1 MAAPKKRVPLA
12 WRNLTHDVWR
22 LLIALAGVAFAVLLM
37 CMQVGFQNALFD
49 STVAL
54 VEGLNADIIIT
65 SRARYT
71 LSVRET
77 FTRRR
82 LSQAEAT
89 PGVKAAFPL
98 YIEAGLSS
106 WKNPETGITYP
117 IRVLAFDPYQPVW
130 RMPGARE
137 QAHELR
143 QANTV
148 LIDERS
154 KSEYGPR
161 RAGVVTELAGQKV
174 RVVGTFQLGTDFA
187 NDGNVL
193 ISTANFVRYFGG
205 PGNGKILTEVDVGL
219 VQTEPGRD
227 ARQVKQSLIA
237 TLPDD
242 VAVFTR
248 DEFTRQERD
257 FWRESTPIGYI
268 FTFGT
273 ALGFLVGV
281 IICYQILYADIADHL
296 AEFATL
302 KAMGYRP
309 RYFVWLVLQESIFL
323 SFLGFIP
330 GAIVSSALYAV
341 VGQYTGLLMRLTPA
355 RAGLV
360 LVLTIAMCIVSG
372 LLAMRRLLRAD
383 PAELFS

>member
-1 MAAPKKRVPLA
+1 MAVQKQRVPLA
-12 WRNLTHDVWR
+12 WRNLTHDVRR
-22 LLIALAGVAFAVLLM
+22 LLVALAGVAFAVLLM

-54 VEGLNADIIIT
+54 VEGMNADIIIT

-82 LSQAEAT
+82 LAQAEAT
-89 PGVKAAFPL
+89 TGVKAAYPL
-98 YIEAGLSS
+98 YIETRLAN

-117 IRVLAFDPYQPVW
+117 IRALAFDPYEPVW
-130 RMPGARE
+130 NMPKARE

-143 QANTV
+143 QGETV

-154 KSEYGPR
+154 KSDYGPR
-161 RAGVVTELAGQKV
+161 QTGVVTELAGQTV
-174 RVVGTFQLGTDFA
+174 RVAGTFQLGTDFA
-187 NDGNVL
+187 NDGNL
-193 ISTANFVRYFGG
+193 LMSTANFVRYFGG
-205 PGNGKILTEVDVGL
+205 PRGGAVLSEVDVGL
-219 VQTEPGRD
+219 VQLEPGRNP
-227 ARQVKQSLIA
+227 RQVKQLLRDS
-237 TLPDD
+237 LPDD

-248 DEFTRQERD
+248 SEFTQQELD
-257 FWRESTPIGYI
+257 FWKESTPIGYI

-309 RYFVWLVLQESIFL
+309 RYFVWLVLQESLFL
-323 SFLGFIP
+323 SILGFIP
-330 GAIVSSALYAV
+330 GAIISAVLYTV

-360 LVLTIAMCIVSG
+360 LVLTIGMCVVSG
-372 LLAMRRLLRAD
+372 LLAMRKLLRAD
-383 PAELFS
+383 PAELF

>member
-1 MAAPKKRVPLA
+1 MAVTKRRVPLA
-12 WRNLTHDVWR
+12 WRNLTHDVRR
-22 LLIALAGVAFAVLLM
+22 LLVALGGVAFAVLLM

-54 VEGLNADIIIT
+54 VEGLNAEIIIT

-77 FTRRR
+77 FSRRR

-89 PGVKAAFPL
+89 PGVAAAYPL
-98 YIEAGLSS
+98 YIETRLAS
-106 WKNPETGITYP
+106 WKNPETGVTYP

-130 RMPGARE
+130 NMPSARD
-137 QAHELR
+137 QAHKLR
-143 QANTV
+143 QSEAV

-154 KSEYGPR
+154 KSDYGPR
-161 RAGVVTELAGQKV
+161 RAGITTELAGQTV

-187 NDGNVL
+187 NDGNL
-193 ISTANFVRYFGG
+193 LMSTANFVRYFAGPRGG
-205 PGNGKILTEVDVGL
+205 DALGEVDVGL
-219 VQTEPGRD
+219 VQVEPGRN
-227 ARQVKQSLIA
+227 ARQVKQALMAS
-237 TLPDD
+237 LPDD
-242 VAVFTR
+242 VAIFTR
-248 DEFTRQERD
+248 DEFTRQELD
-257 FWRESTPIGYI
+257 FWAESTPIGYI

-309 RYFVWLVLQESIFL
+309 RYFVWLVLQESLFL
-323 SFLGFIP
+323 SLLGFIP
-330 GAIVSSALYAV
+330 GALISAALYTV
-341 VGQYTGLLMRLTPA
+341 VGQYTGLLMRLTPG
-355 RAGLV
+355 RAGFV
-360 LVLTIAMCIVSG
+360 LALTVAMCVVSG
-372 LLAMRRLLRAD
+372 LLAMRKVLRAD
-383 PAELFS
+383 PAELF